1 MSKAKETLISFDV
14 NKIKLIYFYNKS
26 ITIEK
31 GLKLRDIKISPK
43 PLVR

>member
-1 MSKAKETLISFDV
+1 MFKAKKVVISFDV
-14 NKIKLIYFYNKS
+14 SKIELIYFYNKC
-26 ITIEK
+26 ITIKK